1 MTDQEKIILS
11 FIFNRS
17 GKSNLKESDIY
28 LPLSLELGWFSL
40 QQAKEFVKKCIQ
52 HKNLEVTD
60 GLLSPSFDIDTI
72 VIPTGFYPVIQKEKN
87 EMSDNKQPPKQSVAE
102 YIEHIT
108 KRSGKTNEEIKKE
121 IQDQQREKNMIY
133 EVAALSIANIY
144 GVDSSQ
150 YYGIIEKS
158 IFTENE

>member
-11 FIFNRS
+11 FIFKRS

-121 IQDQQREKNMIY
+121 IQEQQKEKNIIY